1 MKTKL
6 ILLLIGLSIAFSS
19 CKKDEA
25 VTDQRDKYVGKW
37 IGTQTIKFTDIG
49 SSDSFPVTY
58 MVTKGTGTSQIKF
71 TDSDDASIILTA
83 NVDNTTHVYDKYTQ
97 TDNSSGTLIYM
108 EQTGTGSISGN
119 TITDSGNLL
128 LQMDG
133 YNYYGTWTQ
142 TLTKAAK

>member
-6 ILLLIGLSIAFSS
+6 ILLLISITVAFSS
-19 CKKDEA
+19 CKKDDS
-25 VTDQRDKYVGKW
+25 VTDTRDKYVGKW
-37 IGTQTIKFTDIG
+37 IGTQTVKFTDSG
-49 SSDSFPVTY
+49 STDSFPVTY
-58 MVTKGTGTSQIKF
+58 QITKGTVNNQIKF

-83 NVDNTTHVYDKYTQ
+83 YVDNTTHVYDKYTQ

-142 TLTKAAK
+142 KLTKAAK